1 MLVRSTQKKDGLY
14 PEKQDAEIRMGMM
27 GLPHLAMLL
36 V

>member
-1 MLVRSTQKKDGLY
+1 MLVRSSQKKDGLY
-14 PEKQDAEIRMGMM
+14 LEKQDSEIRIAMM